1 MSRNQNNNEEE
12 VDLGSL
18 FVIIGKGFK
27 NFFNF
32 IGNIFRG
39 TFHRFILILIFLR
52 VHLKKFIIA
61 TLIGGSIGAFMEK
74 SKENKYV
81 SNLIVKPN
89 FESTQQLYKNIAYY
103 NNLIKQEKLDE
114 LASTFNIDTI
124 KASSLKKFDITP
136 LINKNDVINAYDEF
150 ISEVDTLTVKSYDFE
165 EFENSFTDFDYLNH
179 NIEVEATQSDVFSDL
194 EDVIIESVENNH
206 YFERIKKLTKEN
218 LSTRDSILRV
228 SFNEV
233 DSLRS
238 VYMKALI
245 EGAKNSSNG
254 TNIDLGGTNKTAK
267 ENELFEI
274 DRRIIYD
281 LNETYEKIAEKSD
294 VINIISKFQSIGSE
308 VKEITKNYIFILAVG
323 AILLTLFLILLV
335 ELNTYL
341 ANYKKE

>member
-27 NFFNF
+27 KFFNF
-32 IGNIFRG
+32 IGTVCIG
-39 TFHRFILILIFLR
+39 IFHRFILILIFLR

-61 TLIGGSIGAFMEK
+61 ALIGGSIGVIMENY
-74 SKENKYV
+74 KENKYA
-81 SNLIVKPN
+81 SNLIVQPN

-103 NNLIKQEKLDE
+103 NNLIKQEKLDQ
-114 LASTFNIDTI
+114 LALTFNIDTT
-124 KASSLKKFDITP
+124 KASSLKKFNITP
-136 LINKNDVINAYDEF
+136 IINKNDIINAYDEF
-150 ISEVDTLTVKSYDFE
+150 ILDADTLTVKSYDFQ

-194 EDVIIESVENNH
+194 EDAIIESVEKNH
-206 YFERIKKLTKEN
+206 YFERIKILTKEN

-238 VYMKALI
+238 VYMRALI

-254 TNIDLGGTNKTAK
+254 TNIDLGGNNETAK

-308 VKEITKNYIFILAVG
+308 VKGIQKNYVFILAG
-323 AILLTLFLILLV
+323 ISIMLTLFCILLL

-341 ANYKKE
+341 TNYKKE

>member
-32 IGNIFRG
+32 IGNFFKGI
-39 TFHRFILILIFLR
+39 FHRFILVLIFLR
-52 VHLKKFIIA
+52 AHIVKFILA
-61 TLIGGSIGAFMEK
+61 ALIGGSIGAFL
-74 SKENKYV
+74 ENSEETKYV
-81 SNLIVKPN
+81 SNLIVNPN
-89 FESTQQLYKNIAYY
+89 FESTKQLYKNIAYY
-103 NNLIKQEKLDE
+103 NNLITQEKLDE
-114 LASTFNIDTI
+114 LASTFDIDTT

-136 LINKNDVINAYDEF
+136 VINKNDVINAYDEF
-150 ISEVDTLTVKSYDFE
+150 ITEVDTLTVKSFDFE

-194 EDVIIESVENNH
+194 EKVIVESIEKND
-206 YFERIKKLTKEN
+206 YFRRIKTLTKEN

-228 SFNEV
+228 NFNEV

-238 VYMKALI
+238 VYMKALL
-245 EGAKNSSNG
+245 EGAKNSSTG

-281 LNETYEKIAEKSD
+281 LNQTYEEIADKSD
-294 VINIISKFQSIGSE
+294 VINVISNFQSIGSE
-308 VKEITKNYIFILAVG
+308 VKGITKNYIFILAVG
-323 AILLTLFLILLV
+323 AILLTLFLILLL

>member
-39 TFHRFILILIFLR
+39 FFHTLILVLIFLR
-52 VHLKKFIIA
+52 AHIVKFILA
-61 TLIGGSIGAFMEK
+61 ALIGGSIGAFL
-74 SKENKYV
+74 ENSEETKYV
-81 SNLIVKPN
+81 SNLIVNPN
-89 FESTQQLYKNIAYY
+89 FESTKQLYKNIAYY
-103 NNLIKQEKLDE
+103 NNLITQEKLDE
-114 LASTFNIDTI
+114 LASTFDIDTT

-136 LINKNDVINAYDEF
+136 VINKNDVINAYDEF
-150 ISEVDTLTVKSYDFE
+150 ITEVDTLTVKSFDFE

-194 EDVIIESVENNH
+194 EKVIVESIEKND
-206 YFERIKKLTKEN
+206 YFRRIKTLTKEN

-228 SFNEV
+228 NFNEV

-238 VYMKALI
+238 VYMKALL
-245 EGAKNSSNG
+245 EGAKNSSTG

-274 DRRIIYD
+274 YRRIIYD
-281 LNETYEKIAEKSD
+281 LNQTYEEIADKSD
-294 VINIISKFQSIGSE
+294 VINVISNFQSIGSE
-308 VKEITKNYIFILAVG
+308 VKGITKNYIFILAVG
-323 AILLTLFLILLV
+323 AILLTLFLILLL

>member
-32 IGNIFRG
+32 IGNIFREF
-39 TFHRFILILIFLR
+39 FHTLILVLIFLR
-52 VHLKKFIIA
+52 AHIVKFILA
-61 TLIGGSIGAFMEK
+61 ALIGGSIGAFL
-74 SKENKYV
+74 ENSEETKYV
-81 SNLIVKPN
+81 SNLIVNPN
-89 FESTQQLYKNIAYY
+89 FESTKQLYKNIAYY
-103 NNLIKQEKLDE
+103 NNLITQEKLDE
-114 LASTFNIDTI
+114 LASTFDIDTT

-136 LINKNDVINAYDEF
+136 VINKNDVINAYDEF
-150 ISEVDTLTVKSYDFE
+150 ITEVDTLTVKSFDFE

-194 EDVIIESVENNH
+194 EKVIVESIEKND
-206 YFERIKKLTKEN
+206 YFRRIKTLTKEN

-228 SFNEV
+228 NFNEV

-238 VYMKALI
+238 VYMKALL
-245 EGAKNSSNG
+245 EGAKNSSTG

-281 LNETYEKIAEKSD
+281 LNQTYEEIADKSD
-294 VINIISKFQSIGSE
+294 VINVISNFQSIGSE
-308 VKEITKNYIFILAVG
+308 VKGITKNYIFILAVG
-323 AILLTLFLILLV
+323 AILLTLFLILLL